1 MTRGFVLRLA
11 SPGSQSTLET
21 FDPPPCVVSLTF
33 LDNVVRGLVVP
44 PPFFYPTPPPC
55 AGMPW
60 VGLLPSAISIEQSGR
75 IPAVEPGNRPEKST
89 ECLNRAAMPP
99 RRGHGDLSL

>member
-55 AGMPW
+55 AGCP
-60 VGLLPSAISIEQSGR
+60 GLVCYHPLFL
-75 IPAVEPGNRPEKST
+75 
-89 ECLNRAAMPP
+89 LNSQGESLRWSLETDP
-99 RRGHGDLSL
+99 RSQRNA